1 MSDVANG
8 PLVFVIK
15 SYAKMM
21 YNCMVYE
28 RIGNTINESI
38 INSLYFIYV
47 CIYVAPFV
55 GGVDLCACLLICA
68 KMQPRTQVRI
78 K

>member
-1 MSDVANG
+1 
-8 PLVFVIK
+8 
-15 SYAKMM
+15 
-21 YNCMVYE
+21 MVYE